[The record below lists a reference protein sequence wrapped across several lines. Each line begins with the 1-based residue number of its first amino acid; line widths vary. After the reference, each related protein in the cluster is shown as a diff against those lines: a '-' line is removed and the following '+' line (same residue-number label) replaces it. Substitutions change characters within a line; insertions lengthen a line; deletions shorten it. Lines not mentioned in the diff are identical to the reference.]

1 MHSNRTLLY
10 GGPYFSSAP
19 SPTGE
24 QGFIFRTGCSN
35 RRPPP
40 LGLTGYPD
48 RFGAGIGQ
56 TGPVPNG
63 LVNRTVFIS
72 LAWMVKSSHVGP
84 AMLPSRR
91 RADHNEQIPSWA
103 KRARRETDTMR
114 RDATGETGDASGW
127 LTTRPHAY
135 SATRAIKPTQVRRRI
150 SPIRP
155 KTLTAARGAMPAAAS
170 SSSAAVD
177 DPHLV
182 RNTCILAHVDHGKT
196 SLADHLVASGGG
208 GLLHPKLAGSARF
221 MDHLPEEQRRA
232 ITMKSSSVAL
242 RYAHPSTGGP
252 HHYRVHL
259 IDSPGHADFCSEV
272 SAAARLSDSALVV
285 VDAAKGVRVQTH
297 AALRQAF
304 VERLR
309 PCLVLNKLDRLIT
322 DLLLSPDDAYARLR
336 RILAEVN
343 SFCSALRSGSY
354 FSSLLHDDDGRRD
367 GDDEDEDAFHP
378 HKGNVVFAC
387 ARDGWGFRI
396 DRFADLYAKKTG
408 ASKANLLRGFWGP
421 YYVDKEKKAV
431 LPLRK
436 ESTGSAGAEQQ
447 PAFVQNV
454 LKPLWKVYQRGLT
467 PNSGEWM
474 QRNVVSVFDL
484 KVSPRELHS
493 KDPKVSLHAVLRAWL
508 PLADSVMEML
518 VECTPD
524 PVAAQAFRVP
534 RLMPERRV
542 VADSD
547 SGCAS
552 IVAEAERVRSCVAA
566 CSTSTT
572 APVVV
577 FVSKMFV
584 VPYTMLPS
592 KGLNGELL
600 NHNHQ
605 AQHSE
610 QEPEESFLAFA
621 RVFSGV
627 LRAGQKVF
635 VLSPLYDPVK
645 GDAAASGNKHAQE
658 VELQCLYQ
666 MLGQDLMPIDS
677 VAAGNVVAIQGLGQH
692 VLKSATL
699 SSTKNCW
706 PFSSMTFQVSPM
718 LKVAVEPSKP
728 TDLGALVKGLKLLN
742 QADPL
747 VVYTVSQR
755 GEHVLAAAGQVHLER
770 CIKDL
775 QDRFAKVQLETTR
788 SAATAKLALPPP
800 PSSNA
805 AFPPLQTTP
814 PLRLSYKLR
823 LCIEG
828 LPLHA
833 RQPETLK
840 QLFHPD
846 TLIECIDEPTS
857 DKDNPD
863 GFALEGDLNLYESV
877 ERDGHCPSL
886 ATRSFS
892 ISTTLPRPSC
902 KLQLVARNSRR
913 PLLAPAPLQQ
923 EPGLPPTTDGPANT
937 TNIASATPTGL
948 RPSPTNEP
956 WVRPK
961 IHHPATTP
969 LQACCQIG
977 RPAHSSRRPRLLSP
991 FESAVGEMQATSRRM
1006 KRLKVTVSSGDD
1018 KCHHRH
1024 GREAGADPLPL
1035 IDAATG
1041 AARQR
1046 APLHFPSPA
1055 LPRQHDDDAAAPG
1068 YLPTSGP
1075 ACSNT
1080 RNDASVSVSAS
1091 PTWPT
1096 SPAPRVKLQ
1105 WLGLD
1110 GEQVH
1115 HKAEKKKMK
1124 QCLDMY
1130 TGSAK
1135 QTAESALHDLLLNGA
1150 GVNSH
1155 QRVDELKQQAALA
1168 ERVVLQL
1175 DQIQDQRQLTDE
1187 ELSLRRF
1194 HRSDEQAIVDRVAA
1208 RLLAWKRR
1216 LLNKAGRLTLVQ
1228 AVLLAIP
1235 TYYMTDRKR
1244 QEEAIAWSVGVVF
1257 SGQGNWRATF
1267 WHDRWLQGKSPKEI
1281 APDLY
1286 KLAWRKNET
1295 VATGL
1300 TNGRWKRG
1308 LRRLSTMDEVNQYV
1322 DLWALVHEVQLI
1334 DQLDGIAWNQTEQAV
1349 IYIVW
1354 NIWKKRCRRVF
1365 DNKELSVPQL
1375 VLLIKQDIH
1384 NWHTAHGFWEEL
1396 QGSTQ
1401 GRPIPFAANFK
1412 AVVFTP
1418 SSFSFPFL
1426 PLHTFSPVPS
1436 ATRVLS
1442 FPSGAEAEPA
1452 TGERR
1457 RLSRSSP
1464 ATSIRQVYLPL
1475 PSLLFPSFCRK

>member
-1 MHSNRTLLY
+1 
-10 GGPYFSSAP
+10 
-19 SPTGE
+19 
-24 QGFIFRTGCSN
+24 
-35 RRPPP
+35 
-40 LGLTGYPD
+40 
-48 RFGAGIGQ
+48 
-56 TGPVPNG
+56 
-63 LVNRTVFIS
+63 
-72 LAWMVKSSHVGP
+72 
-84 AMLPSRR
+84 
-91 RADHNEQIPSWA
+91 
-103 KRARRETDTMR
+103 
-114 RDATGETGDASGW
+114 
-127 LTTRPHAY
+127 
-135 SATRAIKPTQVRRRI
+135 
-150 SPIRP
+150 
-155 KTLTAARGAMPAAAS
+155 MPAAAS

-775 QDRFAKVQLETTR
+775 QDRFAKVQLEVSKPLVSFRETIQGEDVGMMGSMKVEQRFAERSTPNGRFTVRVQVSRLPSALTKVLAESEELLGQIIEGGCSQFPHDGDDSTATLRHRLIGAVDSELEEISEQVEKEKLDRYSKTLLGYLQRIMALGPSHVGPNFLLLPDLKSSFGVTTR
-788 SAATAKLALPPP
+788 QNGRKGILVSSRCHISERLGFVTASDAESKIITESSERKTSTDSLDYEALRNSVVSGFQFAT
-800 PSSNA
+800 NA
-805 AFPPLQTTP
+805 GPI
-814 PLRLSYKLR
+814 
-823 LCIEG
+823 C
-828 LPLHA
+828 
-833 RQPETLK
+833 
-840 QLFHPD
+840 
-846 TLIECIDEPTS
+846 DEPMRGLAFIVEPYIFADSS
-857 DKDNPD
+857 DVITYSDD
-863 GFALEGDLNLYESV
+863 
-877 ERDGHCPSL
+877 
-886 ATRSFS
+886 S
-892 ISTTLPRPSC
+892 IF
-902 KLQLVARNSRR
+902 
-913 PLLAPAPLQQ
+913 
-923 EPGLPPTTDGPANT
+923 
-937 TNIASATPTGL
+937 TGQVI
-948 RPSPTNEP
+948 NAVKE
-956 WVRPK
+956 
-961 IHHPATTP
+961 
-969 LQACCQIG
+969 AC
-977 RPAHSSRRPRLLSP
+977 
-991 FESAVGEMQATSRRM
+991 
-1006 KRLKVTVSSGDD
+1006 
-1018 KCHHRH
+1018 
-1024 GREAGADPLPL
+1024 RE
-1035 IDAATG
+1035 
-1041 AARQR
+1041 
-1046 APLHFPSPA
+1046 
-1055 LPRQHDDDAAAPG
+1055 
-1068 YLPTSGP
+1068 
-1075 ACSNT
+1075 
-1080 RNDASVSVSAS
+1080 
-1091 PTWPT
+1091 
-1096 SPAPRVKLQ
+1096 
-1105 WLGLD
+1105 
-1110 GEQVH
+1110 
-1115 HKAEKKKMK
+1115 
-1124 QCLDMY
+1124 
-1130 TGSAK
+1130 
-1135 QTAESALHDLLLNGA
+1135 
-1150 GVNSH
+1150 
-1155 QRVDELKQQAALA
+1155 
-1168 ERVVLQL
+1168 
-1175 DQIQDQRQLTDE
+1175 
-1187 ELSLRRF
+1187 
-1194 HRSDEQAIVDRVAA
+1194 
-1208 RLLAWKRR
+1208 
-1216 LLNKAGRLTLVQ
+1216 
-1228 AVLLAIP
+1228 AVLLSKPRLVEPMYFCELTTPTEQLGAAFAVLGDCQAKVLKEEMQEGTSLFTVHSHLPVYESSEFPEKLRKLTAGAASAILAFSHWEVIP
-1235 TYYMTDRKR
+1235 QDPFFTPKT
-1244 QEEAIAWSVGVVF
+1244 QEEIEEFGDGASIGPNLAKKLMNSV
-1257 SGQGNWRATF
+1257 
-1267 WHDRWLQGKSPKEI
+1267 
-1281 APDLY
+1281 
-1286 KLAWRKNET
+1286 
-1295 VATGL
+1295 
-1300 TNGRWKRG
+1300 
-1308 LRRLSTMDEVNQYV
+1308 
-1322 DLWALVHEVQLI
+1322 
-1334 DQLDGIAWNQTEQAV
+1334 
-1349 IYIVW
+1349 
-1354 NIWKKRCRRVF
+1354 
-1365 DNKELSVPQL
+1365 
-1375 VLLIKQDIH
+1375 
-1384 NWHTAHGFWEEL
+1384 
-1396 QGSTQ
+1396 
-1401 GRPIPFAANFK
+1401 
-1412 AVVFTP
+1412 
-1418 SSFSFPFL
+1418 
-1426 PLHTFSPVPS
+1426 
-1436 ATRVLS
+1436 
-1442 FPSGAEAEPA
+1442 
-1452 TGERR
+1452 RR
-1457 RLSRSSP
+1457 RKGLHVEEKIVQHGTKQRTL
-1464 ATSIRQVYLPL
+1464 AKKV
-1475 PSLLFPSFCRK
+1475 